1 MAIKISETAMTSETT
16 GHSAR
21 QLPSGAWRVTWLPG
35 SDLNRNEAITAM
47 TLAETITNRPVTTE
61 DRLWPHIEGWAA
73 ELGMGAEAAILGVRQ
88 PPAEQSQRQ
97 G

>member
-1 MAIKISETAMTSETT
+1 MAIKIGDTAMTSETT

-21 QLPSGAWRVTWLPG
+21 HLPSGAWRVTWLPG

-47 TLAETITNRPVTTE
+47 TLAETVANRPVTTE

-88 PPAEQSQRQ
+88 PPAEQPQRQ